1 MLVKIKKWG
10 NSQGLRIPKS
20 IIEDL
25 GITEGEELEIFK
37 KENKIIIEKKEKEI
51 TMKKL
56 FKNYKDINREKELD
70 WGKPQGKEEEF

>member
-37 KENKIIIEKKEKEI
+37 KENKIIIEKK
-51 TMKKL
+51 KK
-56 FKNYKDINREKELD
+56 K
-70 WGKPQGKEEEF
+70 